1 MRKIDR
7 TVCRG
12 RKEKTTTVCLPSA
25 RVDDVRKRV
34 GQVMGLETGGGGGGG
49 GGGGAVG
56 GGGSICV
63 HVGTNDA
70 DKDGTT
76 AIVGKFRELVRELK
90 ARRVGEIVVSR
101 ILPVIGGRKGT
112 GTADGCLSTAS

>member
-1 MRKIDR
+1 M
-7 TVCRG
+7 
-12 RKEKTTTVCLPSA
+12 
-25 RVDDVRKRV
+25 
-34 GQVMGLETGGGGGGG
+34 
-49 GGGGAVG
+49 
-56 GGGSICV
+56 
-63 HVGTNDA
+63 NDA

-101 ILPVIGGRKGT
+101 ILPVT